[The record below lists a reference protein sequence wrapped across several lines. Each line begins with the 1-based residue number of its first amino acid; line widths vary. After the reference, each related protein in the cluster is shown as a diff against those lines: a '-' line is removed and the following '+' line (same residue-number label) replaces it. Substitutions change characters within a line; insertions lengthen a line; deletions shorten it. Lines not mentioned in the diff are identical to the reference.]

1 MFNLDI
7 IPNGVYADSNAINVN
22 GINVAN
28 VTDRVANLWRV
39 INDADQV
46 FVSDDMALMT
56 EREPQVLVR
65 FRLTQPEMEAFLK
78 AVMFT
83 YDANTEGPMHLGWDE
98 IDPTLRRMFHR
109 DAEDIVES
117 DCWEVD
123 QAGCYPT
130 GQPIIIIHPEK
141 IGGLDETAFIEL
153 YYVVL
158 EPAP

>member
-7 IPNGVYADSNAINVN
+7 IPNGVIVDTNAVIVN

-28 VTDRVANLWRV
+28 VTDRIANLWRV

-46 FVSDDMALMT
+46 FVSDDMSLMT
-56 EREPQVLVR
+56 EREPRVLVR
-65 FRLTQPEMEAFLK
+65 FRITQPEMEAFLK

-83 YDANTEGPMHLGWDE
+83 YDANETGAMHLGWDE

-109 DAEDIVES
+109 EAEDIVES
-117 DCWEVD
+117 TTLSLDETH
-123 QAGCYPT
+123 CYPT

-141 IGGLDETAFIEL
+141 IGGLNETVFIEL

-158 EPAP
+158 EPAE